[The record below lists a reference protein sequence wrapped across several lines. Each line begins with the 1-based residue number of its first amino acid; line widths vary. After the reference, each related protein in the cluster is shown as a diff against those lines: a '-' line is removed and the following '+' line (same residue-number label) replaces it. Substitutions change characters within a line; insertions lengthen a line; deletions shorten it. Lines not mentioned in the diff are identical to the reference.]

1 MTKER
6 ASYIMQLA
14 KFDVPQYI
22 QINLPKRR
30 KQQLLSQPAFKF
42 ESTNLKIEFKS
53 VCEAVVN
60 ISLCFER
67 PAQRLGRHGSSSL

>member
-14 KFDVPQYI
+14 KFDVVPQYI
-22 QINLPKRR
+22 QIDFPKRR

-42 ESTNLKIEFKS
+42 ESTKLKIGEPRKS
-53 VCEAVVN
+53 KT
-60 ISLCFER
+60 L
-67 PAQRLGRHGSSSL
+67 LGEPRKAKMLDA

>member
-14 KFDVPQYI
+14 KFDVVPQYI

-30 KQQLLSQPAFKF
+30 KQQLLSQPAFRF
-42 ESTNLKIEFKS
+42 GSTNLKIGIFTQRRDCSLTSSCLLGLQFQFYFLYEF
-53 VCEAVVN
+53 
-60 ISLCFER
+60 
-67 PAQRLGRHGSSSL
+67 